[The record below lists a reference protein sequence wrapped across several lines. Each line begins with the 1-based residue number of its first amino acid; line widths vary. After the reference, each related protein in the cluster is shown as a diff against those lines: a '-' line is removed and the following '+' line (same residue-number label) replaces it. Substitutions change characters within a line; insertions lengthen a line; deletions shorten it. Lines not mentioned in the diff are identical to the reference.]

1 MTSNINNLN
10 IITFI
15 KDIYQSLKH
24 IDNCFNTYRENID
37 ARLIRVEDNQQ
48 VILDKLNNLEQLL
61 LKINS
66 NTQQQVSLDKTIEH
80 ELLEKMNNLNKNTI
94 MDKLALKPE
103 ELTFANLLENNYT
116 ILDVNETLAQQ
127 NNNYIGDNL
136 LSFST
141 ASSNNEVDYEID
153 SDNVGLI
160 VPSSLESDISAN
172 KNTNKNIN
180 KNVNKKETLENLLF

>member
-24 IDNCFNTYRENID
+24 IDTCFNTYRQNID
-37 ARLIRVEDNQQ
+37 ARLTHVEDNQQ

-61 LKINS
+61 FKIIS
-66 NTQQQVSLDKTIEH
+66 NTQQQVSLDKNIEH

-94 MDKLALKPE
+94 MDKLSLKPE
-103 ELTFANLLENNYT
+103 ELTFANILENNYT
-116 ILDVNETLAQQ
+116 ILDVNETLTQQ

-141 ASSNNEVDYEID
+141 ASSNNEVDNEV
-153 SDNVGLI
+153 DNDGI
-160 VPSSLESDISAN
+160 VSSSLAIDTSINEN
-172 KNTNKNIN
+172 VN